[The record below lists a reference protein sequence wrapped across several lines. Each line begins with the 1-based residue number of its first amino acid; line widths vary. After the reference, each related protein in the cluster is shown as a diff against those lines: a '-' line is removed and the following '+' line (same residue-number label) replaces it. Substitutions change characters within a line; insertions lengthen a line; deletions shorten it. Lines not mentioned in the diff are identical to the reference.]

1 MDDNPQQPDNPS
13 QTAPAARRGLGR
25 GLAALIPGSG
35 SDSFPSQSE
44 VPIDRVRPSRMQPR
58 TEFDSE
64 PLEELRVS
72 IQQHGVLQPIL
83 VRPIPDG
90 QGFFEIV
97 AGERRWRAAKEAGLR
112 TIPVVIRSIGDQA
125 ALESALVE
133 NLQRE
138 DLNPVERAKAYK
150 RLTAEFSLTQE
161 SLAKKVGRSQAS
173 IANTIRLLA
182 LPPEV
187 CASLEAGRITEG
199 HARALLTLAGTEALT
214 QLWRRVESQ
223 GLSVRATESAA
234 RRATIS
240 REIARPRTSSDKD
253 INNIEYLLTSTL
265 GSPVKVAM
273 KSATSGEIQ
282 ISFFSLDDLDR
293 LLRLLGRPQAA
304 S

>member
-1 MDDNPQQPDNPS
+1 VDNPQQPESPPHVAAS
-13 QTAPAARRGLGR
+13 ARRGLGR

-35 SDSFPSQSE
+35 SDSPQSQSE
-44 VPIDRVRPSRMQPR
+44 VSIDRVRPSRMQPR

-64 PLEELRVS
+64 PLDELTAS
-72 IQQHGVLQPIL
+72 IREHGVLQPIL

-90 QGFFEIV
+90 QGIFEII

-112 TIPVVIRSIGDQA
+112 TIPVVIRALGDQA

-138 DLNPVERAKAYK
+138 DLNPMERAKAYK
-150 RLTAEFSLTQE
+150 RLTVEFSLTQE
-161 SLAKKVGRSQAS
+161 SLARKVGRSQAS
-173 IANTIRLLA
+173 IANTIRLLS

-199 HARALLTLAGTEALT
+199 HARALLALEGAEALK
-214 QLWRRVESQ
+214 QLWRRVEAQ

-240 REIARPRTSSDKD
+240 RGIRRNTEDKPGD
-253 INNIEYLLTSTL
+253 INNIEQSLTDSL
-265 GSPVKVAM
+265 GSPVKVVM
-273 KSATSGEIQ
+273 KTGKSGEIQ
-282 ISFFSLDDLDR
+282 IGFFSLDDLDR
-293 LLRLLGRPQAA
+293 LLRLLGRPHTAN
-304 S
+304 